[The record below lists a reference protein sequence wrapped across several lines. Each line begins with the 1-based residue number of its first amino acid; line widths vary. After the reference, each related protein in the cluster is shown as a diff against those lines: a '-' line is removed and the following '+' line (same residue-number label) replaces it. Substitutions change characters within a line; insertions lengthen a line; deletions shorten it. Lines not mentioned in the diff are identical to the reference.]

1 MKQIYKRFINLRTTH
16 RLAIASCL
24 LAALGW
30 CANTARAGSF
40 DYTVLLDPSQLTETQ
55 IEAPDGES
63 YVSFEWNGLYSSGE
77 IGSPQLPVKYLRF
90 MVPTY
95 CNNISVAYKTSTLYE
110 SRGCSHLP
118 YPEQP
123 PVMTNNS
130 LPPKFVPPM
139 SDAYS
144 VKTDIPRLKI
154 IEESFID
161 GFHHVVT
168 VAVSPVAY
176 NGEDN
181 SVSIFGDIT
190 FSLNYDECTEADM
203 EEKPIFPKNYTPF
216 FSLDDNIIDPANI
229 RASNAKRYSA
239 ARVSSTGQKEYYYVI
254 TPASLKDALS
264 DFVTWKTQ
272 KGYTVVVKTIES
284 ILASS
289 KFKVNPNNT
298 VWDNKLVDEAASLRA
313 YLRDEYE
320 KNGFFYC
327 LLVGNYKTSMPIR
340 KCISYNGED
349 ISMDNSESVVPT
361 DIYFTD
367 LKQSY
372 TLTKQSGHSIFTS
385 SLPGKF
391 QPSICTGRLLCSTA
405 KEIENWFYKVK
416 LYEANPGYGDN
427 GYLYDAVFFEQWS
440 YDWNRKII
448 NSLVGD
454 SEDVRNFL
462 QGVYLNCDSIIDPTT
477 SQGQSRRGASG
488 KYVIDK
494 ISKSGFSSWHG
505 HGTPSGVACSW
516 GTYYITAE
524 DSVFNSFKSFTEMM
538 IEESGNGLDNLT
550 NSGKP
555 SIAYSV
561 SCDNTPF
568 DCLTTKDGNKWDC
581 RYNMGEAFTV
591 ASKNGGP
598 IFLGN
603 TRVGYIGSS
612 ANMELL
618 FFKGLIQNR
627 KIGYAENYS
636 KINYNSNHLKA
647 AHSIIGDAEMEMW
660 IGKPLDNDVNINQ
673 TSSLVSL
680 SGNNIAGSKICVYDG
695 EGNYAT
701 ATASS
706 TSFNFSLATTPE
718 KFDKTNYLISVWK
731 TGYLPVIRLYGQNAT
746 MTNRKKDFIVRDAGF
761 GNEIMSSKTKGD
773 YTVGNGAILNI
784 KAIDSIDAQKGFIIE
799 SGGVADFKCDRS
811 VVMSGA
817 EIKKGGSLNINAN
830 TVTLKEGFTVIAG
843 GSLTINPN

>member
-24 LAALGW
+24 LTALGW

-95 CNNISVAYKTSTLYE
+95 CNNISVAYKASTLHE

-118 YPEQP
+118 YPAQP

-130 LPPKFVPPM
+130 LPPEFLPPI

-144 VKTDIPRLKI
+144 VKTDKPRLQI

-181 SVSIFGDIT
+181 SVSIFSDIT

-239 ARVSSTGQKEYYYVI
+239 SRVSSTGQKEYYYVI

-340 KCISYNGED
+340 KSYRSSHNLNNE
-349 ISMDNSESVVPT
+349 NCENLVPT
-361 DIYFTD
+361 DVYFTD
-367 LKQSY
+367 LKQQWN
-372 TLTKQSGHSIFTS
+372 LTKPSGLSLYTS
-385 SLPGKF
+385 PSPSKF
-391 QPSICTGRLLCSTA
+391 NPSICTGRLLCSTSQ
-405 KEIENWFYKVK
+405 EIENWFYKVRI
-416 LYEANPGYGDN
+416 YEANPGYGDN
-427 GYLYDAVFFEQWS
+427 GYLDDAVFFEQWES
-440 YDWNRKII
+440 EGSLIG
-448 NSLVGD
+448 NSD
-454 SEDVRNFL
+454 DIRDFL
-462 QGVYLNCDSIIDPTT
+462 KDYLNCEAMVDLYATDT
-477 SQGQSRRGASG
+477 SQRGPKGSEVISR
-488 KYVIDK
+488 
-494 ISKSGFSSWHG
+494 ISKAGLSSWHG
-505 HGTPSGVACSW
+505 HGNPAGCACAH
-516 GTYYITAE
+516 GLYYITAE
-524 DSVFNSFKSFTEMM
+524 DSIYDLIKKKSADFVKEN
-538 IEESGNGLDNLT
+538 GNGIDNMT
-550 NSGKP
+550 NFGKP
-555 SIAYSV
+555 SLVYSI

-568 DCLTTKDGNKWDC
+568 DYLVFDSGYSWRC
-581 RYNMGEAFTV
+581 RYNLGEAFTV
-591 ASKNGGP
+591 ANKTGGP
-598 IFLGN
+598 VFLGN
-603 TRVGYIGSS
+603 TRVGFVIPSKD
-612 ANMELL
+612 MELW
-618 FFKGLIQNR
+618 FFKGLTQNR

-636 KINYNSNHLKA
+636 KINYNNTYNSIHLRA
-647 AHSIIGDAEMEMW
+647 THSIIGDSEIEMW
-660 IGKPLDNDVNINQ
+660 LGKPLDNNININH
-673 TSSLVSL
+673 TSSAISF
-680 SGNNIAGSKICVYDG
+680 SGNSLAGSKICLYDG

-706 TSFNFSLATTPE
+706 TSYNFSLAAAPE
-718 KFDKTNYLISVWK
+718 EFDNTNYIISVWK
-731 TGYLPVIRLYGQNAT
+731 TGYLPVVRLYGQNAT
-746 MTNRKKDFIVRDAGF
+746 MIKRKKDFIVRDAIF
-761 GNEIMSSKTKGD
+761 GSAVMSSKTKGD
-773 YTVGNGAILNI
+773 YTVGNGAILNV

-799 SGGVADFKCDRS
+799 SGGIADFKCDRS